1 MKIEKPEYK
10 GQYRILGTINNR
22 IGKAD
27 KVVGYVVI
35 NELNLDA
42 KTLSIE
48 QTRALMKQKKFSNAK
63 ILNDKIVN
71 TECSM
76 DKLYKYMLLESG
88 QVICN
93 DNRYTIIG
101 QLMNNSNKVG
111 YKLINCNRRVVYV
124 NLSEIKKVLSSRYGL
139 DSFCNASVKNSNGS
153 YIVSAI
159 KEPFTVINIIE
170 KEKERVERVKTGTD
184 EKKLYRLNN
193 HLYQVINK
201 YLHSISINTLRI
213 EAYGIVGNMAM
224 LNKDNQSLICSVPR
238 GRKKASNNNEA
249 VKWAIDD
256 LKLIQ
261 SNLFKNNSILINKI
275 QAIEKTGDNVT
286 NAQINEVIIYAY
298 GLLVAELTKNINNID
313 KWLLKHKFVE
323 NNNRNKLEKREH
335 QLKVNIIAAGNTVA
349 NMFTVL
355 KKYREFSEFSV
366 NKNNLLGIQKA
377 TKIITEALKE
387 EKAADLIKYMTS
399 KEKILYTNVWR
410 IEEYKD
416 IINKKL

>member
-48 QTRALMKQKKFSNAK
+48 QTRVLMRQKKFSNAK

-76 DKLYKYMLLESG
+76 DKLYKYVLLENG

-93 DNRYTIIG
+93 DNRYTIMG

-170 KEKERVERVKTGTD
+170 KEKEKVERVKIGTD

-238 GRKKASNNNEA
+238 GRKKASNSNEA
-249 VKWAIDD
+249 VKWAIED
-256 LKLIQ
+256 LSLIQ
-261 SNLFKNNSILINKI
+261 ENILSSSKQLKNKVQTLKKGSS
-275 QAIEKTGDNVT
+275 QVT

-335 QLKVNIIAAGNTVA
+335 QLKVNIIVAGNTVA
-349 NMFTVL
+349 NMLTTL
-355 KKYREFSEFSV
+355 KKYREFSFSV
-366 NKNNLLGIQKA
+366 NKNSLLGIQKA
-377 TKIITEALKE
+377 AKIITEALKE

-399 KEKILYTNVWR
+399 KEKILYTNVWQR
-410 IEEYKD
+410 KEYKD

>member
-48 QTRALMKQKKFSNAK
+48 QTRALMRQKKFSNAK

-124 NLSEIKKVLSSRYGL
+124 NLSEIKKVLSSRDGL

-170 KEKERVERVKTGTD
+170 KEKEKVERVKIDTD

-193 HLYQVINK
+193 HLYQVVNK
-201 YLHSISINTLRI
+201 YLHNISLNTLKTR
-213 EAYGIVGNMAM
+213 YYKLDCNMAM
-224 LNKDNQSLICSVPR
+224 LNKQNQSLICSVPR

-249 VKWAIDD
+249 VKWAIED
-256 LKLIQ
+256 LSLIQ
-261 SNLFKNNSILINKI
+261 ENILSSSKQLKNKI
-275 QAIEKTGDNVT
+275 QTLKKDSSQVT
-286 NAQINEVIIYAY
+286 NAQINEVIIYTY
-298 GLLVAELTKNINNID
+298 SLLIAELHKNINSLD
-313 KWLLKHKFVE
+313 KWLLKHKLVE
-323 NNNRNKLEKREH
+323 SNNKDKLEKREH
-335 QLKVNIIAAGNTVA
+335 QLKVNIIVASNTIS
-349 NMFTVL
+349 NMFTAL
-355 KKYREFSEFSV
+355 KKYKELDIS
-366 NKNNLLGIQKA
+366 KNDLLGIQKA
-377 TKIITEALKE
+377 AKIIMEAFKE
-387 EKAADLIKYMTS
+387 VNETNFFKYMAS
-399 KEKILYTNVWR
+399 KEKILPTHVWQR
-410 IEEYKD
+410 PEYKN